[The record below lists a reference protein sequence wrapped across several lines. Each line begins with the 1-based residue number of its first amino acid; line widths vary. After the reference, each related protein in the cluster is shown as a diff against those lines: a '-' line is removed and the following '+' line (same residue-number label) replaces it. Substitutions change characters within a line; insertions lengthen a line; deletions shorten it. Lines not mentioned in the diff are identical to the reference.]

1 MRKTFEE
8 PIIDVIKFTM
18 NETVTTDNEVFAPD
32 FSVGVEEW

>member
-18 NETVTTDNEVFAPD
+18 NETVTTDNEGFTPD